1 MIEEREAR
9 AARYREQRARE
20 EIEQQRA
27 NMVKEM
33 NKMKKDLK
41 QKEEAIRLE
50 MATKSVQTPPHPE
63 VQSLRKVA
71 YPVGPT
77 GPTYR

>member
-41 QKEEAIRLE
+41 QR
-50 MATKSVQTPPHPE
+50 
-63 VQSLRKVA
+63 
-71 YPVGPT
+71 
-77 GPTYR
+77 